1 MSESSP
7 LQEERSCPCAR
18 LLMESW
24 EAQGSDC
31 SALKREGLLS
41 FADFGNL
48 EPYERGKN
56 YICVQRLRLV
66 EWQAGVTITILSARN
81 LPKADIFGKCDPFV
95 ELYFEGETKV
105 MCLALEASSSPLS

>member
-1 MSESSP
+1 
-7 LQEERSCPCAR
+7 
-18 LLMESW
+18 
-24 EAQGSDC
+24 
-31 SALKREGLLS
+31 
-41 FADFGNL
+41 
-48 EPYERGKN
+48 
-56 YICVQRLRLV
+56 V